1 MKIKFAG
8 EFEFEN
14 LPQGR
19 DRKECIEG
27 ALANLVL
34 QNPEEF
40 LDIIFQ
46 HDIIV
51 EKTVAKK
58 EPVEGAFGF
67 YTGR

>member
-1 MKIKFAG
+1 MRIKFQG

-27 ALANLVL
+27 AIANLVL
-34 QNPEEF
+34 QQPEDF

-51 EKTVAKK
+51 KDEVPRKAP
-58 EPVEGAFGF
+58 EEGAFGF